1 MSLRQSFR
9 FFGGILSSLLF
20 LLSRGDSAPAEE
32 DTTSRRSRRNRGGD
46 EDAATEVTVVFCFTK
61 LMTDAY
67 QWKGRH
73 SEHCLGVTPLPLAFG
88 VFPFLFLFC
97 FYSLGGWVV
106 ETVHLPS
113 LVFFHTGVA

>member
-32 DTTSRRSRRNRGGD
+32 DTTSRRSRRNRGD